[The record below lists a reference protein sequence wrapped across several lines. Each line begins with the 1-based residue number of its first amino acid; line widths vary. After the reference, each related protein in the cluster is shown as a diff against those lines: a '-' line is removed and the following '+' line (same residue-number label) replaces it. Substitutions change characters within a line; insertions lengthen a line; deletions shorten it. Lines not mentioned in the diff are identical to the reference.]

1 MLISRKTKALYNIT
15 KSKTLRTK
23 YRFFFSY
30 KNFCETFF
38 FLWGGFEFGSR
49 LGMK

>member
-38 FLWGGFEFGSR
+38 FYGVGLS
-49 LGMK
+49 LGRGWE